1 MHDFGAVNESPIPT
15 AVEFEAASEAANVLH
30 DSRVHLIAPLP
41 SLIHCSHVPRLL

>member
-1 MHDFGAVNESPIPT
+1 MKL
-15 AVEFEAASEAANVLH
+15 EAHGVGRERSST